1 MFVFSKHFELD
12 CVVSAIGLNN
22 DNLYQQKD
30 FDTEVGSLV
39 MLFLRRLEPPV
50 CLVAHNGSR
59 FDFPLLAAELQS
71 TGCSPLLLVNNQP
84 VLCID
89 TWEMFRDLAGD
100 PVTYPNRY
108 LREASSSPPPTIL
121 SPDQKNSVNNWI
133 DIADSDRGGKSE
145 QVNNAGSSTIFH
157 FFSAVEQ
164 TPPMK
169 ADCDVTENAA
179 KKPKMVSDASDSNG
193 DSDPHHAASHARR
206 QLFPDSGS
214 DDCTSRDGITSGS
227 DVGDVSDM
235 SLADHVGNLKTE
247 SGDSDAG
254 NSHQV
259 HGESHESTSSQNTNR
274 TSGADDSSSTF
285 QFAGFT
291 RPGRKIIMTAAKRP
305 SYKLVDLHQRIIGFE
320 PAESHRAEDDCLTLA
335 RVFWLT
341 PKAPAW
347 ADSHAVEFDRF
358 RPLYVM
364 RRKPLPPGKFPC
376 TC

>member
-1 MFVFSKHFELD
+1 MT
-12 CVVSAIGLNN
+12 GLNN

-30 FDTEVGSLV
+30 FDSEVGNLIL
-39 MLFLRRLEPPV
+39 LFLRRLEPPV

-71 TGCSPLLLVNNQP
+71 TGCPPLLLVNNQP
-84 VLCID
+84 VFCID

-108 LREASSSPPPTIL
+108 LREPSSSPPPTVL
-121 SPDQKNSVNNWI
+121 SPDRQKNPATTWI
-133 DIADSDRGGKSE
+133 GMEDDTGDGKSK
-145 QVNNAGSSTIFH
+145 QHDGNGDVNFAE
-157 FFSAVEQ
+157 VQQ
-164 TPPMK
+164 TPPNNP
-169 ADCDVTENAA
+169 DCDVTENVANC
-179 KKPKMVSDASDSNG
+179 KKQKFGLDADSGNG
-193 DSDPHHAASHARR
+193 DGVNHHAASHIRR

-214 DDCTSRDGITSGS
+214 DDCTSRDGVTSGS
-227 DVGDVSDM
+227 DAGDASDL

-247 SGDSDAG
+247 SCDSDAG
-254 NSHQV
+254 
-259 HGESHESTSSQNTNR
+259 SSQRVGAESDDMASSRNTNN
-274 TSGADDSSSTF
+274 SGVGDSSGTF

-305 SYKLVDLHQRIIGFE
+305 SYKLVDLHQRIVGCE
-320 PAESHRAEDDCLTLA
+320 PTESHRAEDDCLTLA

-376 TC
+376 

>member
-1 MFVFSKHFELD
+1 V
-12 CVVSAIGLNN
+12 IGLNN

-30 FDTEVGSLV
+30 FDSEVGDLV
-39 MLFLRRLEPPV
+39 LLFLRRLEPPV

-108 LREASSSPPPTIL
+108 LREPSSSPPPTVL
-121 SPDQKNSVNNWI
+121 SPDNQKHAANSWI
-133 DIADSDRGGKSE
+133 DAVADQKSKHLDDGN
-145 QVNNAGSSTIFH
+145 VA
-157 FFSAVEQ
+157 AAEQ
-164 TPPMK
+164 TPPGRSDFG
-169 ADCDVTENAA
+169 ATESVANR
-179 KKPKMVSDASDSNG
+179 KKQKFALDGGGDGTTASTL
-193 DSDPHHAASHARR
+193 HARR

-214 DDCTSRDGITSGS
+214 DDCASRDGLANTS
-227 DVGDVSDM
+227 DAGDASEVS
-235 SLADHVGNLKTE
+235 LTDHVADLKTE
-247 SGDSDAG
+247 SCDSDGGDAPKPG
-254 NSHQV
+254 VDSNDTPHSRSAFSLT
-259 HGESHESTSSQNTNR
+259 GT
-274 TSGADDSSSTF
+274 GDSSSTF

-305 SYKLVDLHQRIIGFE
+305 SYKLVDLHQRIVGVE
-320 PAESHRAEDDCLTLA
+320 PTESHRAEDDCLTLA
-335 RVFWLT
+335 RIFWLT
-341 PKAPAW
+341 PKATAW

-376 TC
+376 SC

>member
-1 MFVFSKHFELD
+1 M
-12 CVVSAIGLNN
+12 AGLSN

-30 FDTEVGSLV
+30 FDSEVGDMIL
-39 MLFLRRLEPPV
+39 LFLRRLEPPV

-84 VLCID
+84 VMCVD

-108 LREASSSPPPTIL
+108 LREPSSSPPPTVL
-121 SPDQKNSVNNWI
+121 SPDHKKNPSSNWF
-133 DIADSDRGGKSE
+133 DMADSNR
-145 QVNNAGSSTIFH
+145 NASH
-157 FFSAVEQ
+157 VAAAALQ
-164 TPPMK
+164 TPPSK
-169 ADCDVTENAA
+169 
-179 KKPKMVSDASDSNG
+179 SDSDIESVANCKKQKFGWDDDEGNG
-193 DSDPHHAASHARR
+193 DSTRIHMASHTRR
-206 QLFPDSGS
+206 QLFPDNSS
-214 DDCTSRDGITSGS
+214 DECTSRDGLTSSS
-227 DVGDVSDM
+227 DAGDASDL
-235 SLADHVGNLKTE
+235 SLADHVGDLKTE
-247 SGDSDAG
+247 SCDSDSG
-254 NSHQV
+254 NSQRAGV
-259 HGESHESTSSQNTNR
+259 EYNDIAASRNANNSANSM
-274 TSGADDSSSTF
+274 SGAEDSSKSTF

-305 SYKLVDLHQRIIGFE
+305 SYKLVDLHQRIVGHE
-320 PAESHRAEDDCLTLA
+320 PTESHRAEDDCLTLA

-341 PKAPAW
+341 PKAPSW

-376 TC
+376 AC

>member
-1 MFVFSKHFELD
+1 M
-12 CVVSAIGLNN
+12 IGLNN

-30 FDTEVGSLV
+30 FDSEVGDLIL
-39 MLFLRRLEPPV
+39 LFLRRLEPPV

-108 LREASSSPPPTIL
+108 LREPSSSPPPTVL
-121 SPDQKNSVNNWI
+121 SPDHQKNPPGGWV
-133 DIADSDRGGKSE
+133 DMADGTAA
-145 QVNNAGSSTIFH
+145 Q
-157 FFSAVEQ
+157 Q
-164 TPPMK
+164 TPPSK
-169 ADCDVTENAA
+169 PNCDISENVANCKKQKFGSVADDGNADSVRHHV
-179 KKPKMVSDASDSNG
+179 VS
-193 DSDPHHAASHARR
+193 HTRR
-206 QLFPDSGS
+206 QLFPDSSS
-214 DDCTSRDGITSGS
+214 DDCTSREDLTSSS
-227 DVGDVSDM
+227 DVGDGSDL
-235 SLADHVGNLKTE
+235 SLADHVGDLKTE
-247 SGDSDAG
+247 SCDSDAG
-254 NSHQV
+254 NSHRAGV
-259 HGESHESTSSQNTNR
+259 ESHKKNTNSI
-274 TSGADDSSSTF
+274 SGAGDPSSTF

-305 SYKLVDLHQRIIGFE
+305 SYKLIDLHQRIVGHE
-320 PAESHRAEDDCLTLA
+320 PTESHRAEDDCLTLA

-347 ADSHAVEFDRF
+347 ADSHSVEFDRF

-364 RRKPLPPGKFPC
+364 RRKPLPPGKFPY

>member
-1 MFVFSKHFELD
+1 VT
-12 CVVSAIGLNN
+12 GLNN

-30 FDTEVGSLV
+30 FDSEVGSLLL
-39 MLFLRRLEPPV
+39 LFLRRLEPPV

-108 LREASSSPPPTIL
+108 LREPSSSPPPTVL
-121 SPDQKNSVNNWI
+121 SPDKNPVSSWI
-133 DIADSDRGGKSE
+133 DAAGEQKLKQVDDTDSR
-145 QVNNAGSSTIFH
+145 SSVH
-157 FFSAVEQ
+157 LAALEQ
-164 TPPMK
+164 TPPTK
-169 ADCDVTENAA
+169 PDCDMTENVANC
-179 KKPKMVSDASDSNG
+179 KKQKIGSDADAGNG
-193 DSDPHHAASHARR
+193 DVVRHHAVSHTRR

-214 DDCTSRDGITSGS
+214 DDCTSRDGLTSGS
-227 DVGDVSDM
+227 DVGDASDL
-235 SLADHVGNLKTE
+235 SLADHVGELKTE
-247 SGDSDAG
+247 SCDSDAG
-254 NSHQV
+254 NSQRV
-259 HGESHESTSSQNTNR
+259 GVESNEASSSHNTNNI
-274 TSGADDSSSTF
+274 SGVGDTSSTF

-305 SYKLVDLHQRIIGFE
+305 SYKLVDLHQRIVGHE
-320 PAESHRAEDDCLTLA
+320 PTESHRAEDDCLTLA

-364 RRKPLPPGKFPC
+364 RRKPLLPGKFPC
-376 TC
+376 AC

>member
-1 MFVFSKHFELD
+1 V
-12 CVVSAIGLNN
+12 IGLNN

-30 FDTEVGSLV
+30 FDSEVGDLIL
-39 MLFLRRLEPPV
+39 LFLRRLESPV

-100 PVTYPNRY
+100 PVTFPNRF
-108 LREASSSPPPTIL
+108 LREPSSSPPPTVL
-121 SPDQKNSVNNWI
+121 SPDHQNPASSWT
-133 DIADSDRGGKSE
+133 DAADCVGDRKDNGIR
-145 QVNNAGSSTIFH
+145 N
-157 FFSAVEQ
+157 FFRPEQ
-164 TPPMK
+164 TPPGK
-169 ADCDVTENAA
+169 SDLTENVANC
-179 KKPKMVSDASDSNG
+179 KKPKFESDGNG
-193 DSDPHHAASHARR
+193 DSTRHHAASHISR

-214 DDCTSRDGITSGS
+214 DDCTSRDGLTSSS
-227 DVGDVSDM
+227 DAGDASDL
-235 SLADHVGNLKTE
+235 SLADHMGDLKTE
-247 SGDSDAG
+247 SFDSDTG
-254 NSHQV
+254 NSQRV
-259 HGESHESTSSQNTNR
+259 GAESTDVEAARKTNNTSS
-274 TSGADDSSSTF
+274 ADDSSSTF

-305 SYKLVDLHQRIIGFE
+305 SYKLVDLHQRIVGHE
-320 PAESHRAEDDCLTLA
+320 PTESHRAEDDCLTLA
-335 RVFWLT
+335 RIFWLT

-347 ADSHAVEFDRF
+347 ADSHAVPFDRF